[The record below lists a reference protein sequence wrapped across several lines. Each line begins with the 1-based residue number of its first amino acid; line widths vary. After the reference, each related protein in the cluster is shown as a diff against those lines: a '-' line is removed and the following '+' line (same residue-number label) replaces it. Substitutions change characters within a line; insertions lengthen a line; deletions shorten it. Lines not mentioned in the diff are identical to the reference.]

1 MLSQMPIFKTI
12 PLTRVVVDNLHMFLR
27 VADTFIDL
35 LIHALLT
42 LDSVNQSLRVRSL
55 DGLSHLSKFETRLK
69 EMGISGY
76 SFWVG

>member
-27 VADTFIDL
+27 VVDTFIDL
-35 LIHALLT
+35 FFHALLT